1 MEARSGGGASS
12 NFVPKIPKFNLFGS
26 AEYFQSALL
35 LHSLRKLCANK
46 LVLNNFKL
54 FLPFFNA
61 IDIFLC

>member
-12 NFVPKIPKFNLFGS
+12 NFVPKIPKINEYS
-26 AEYFQSALL
+26 VEYFQSALL